1 MRDLMR
7 EFFWV
12 ILSTLCLG
20 WLPWWQATVVAA
32 LTAPFLLRLTERG
45 FKRRLIFLF
54 VSFLVLFF
62 SFHASRSLVANAV
75 SKLFRLPHF
84 SLLVVL
90 SAGCFS
96 LTIALAAESV
106 LWLKYSLRKVG
117 QKIPLP
123 ARKTLLI
130 R

>member
-1 MRDLMR
+1 MKDLVR
-7 EFFWV
+7 EFLWV
-12 ILSTLCLG
+12 LLSTLCLG
-20 WLPWWQATVVAA
+20 WLPWWQVILVSAA
-32 LTAPFLLRLTERG
+32 TAPFLLRLTERG

-54 VSFLVLFF
+54 ASCLVLFF

-84 SLLVVL
+84 SLLAVL

-96 LTIALAAESV
+96 LAIALAAESV
-106 LWLKYSLRKVG
+106 LWVKYTLRKVG
-117 QKIPLP
+117 QKIPFPSTKKL
-123 ARKTLLI
+123 RF